1 MKKLSFP
8 LFLLFLL
15 LCASCQNDFVQPAS
29 NADPKPIQVDSKT
42 AQLIQN
48 NNQFGLDL
56 FKEVASQVKGDTN
69 IMISPL
75 SATLALS
82 MTYNGAAGTTKTAFA
97 NTLGFTGLTT
107 SNINQSMENLSN
119 VLTSVDPE
127 VTFNLAN
134 SIWYRNTFS
143 VDSSFL
149 NTDKEYYNAEVSA
162 MDFNDPAS
170 VSTINNW
177 VNQKT
182 NGKIPTIIKSI
193 NPAEL
198 MILINA
204 TYFKGNWTTQ
214 FDPSKTENQSFYL
227 QSGISE
233 QVPTMTQ
240 KITMGYLNSGTF
252 QAVELP
258 YGRGNFSMIL
268 ILPDQDK
275 SLSDI
280 ENEMTEANWQQWT
293 TLLDQKLNFT
303 INLPKFQ
310 FSYSKTLNNVL
321 SDLGLGIAF
330 SPDSADFSNINPNA
344 SLFISKVLQKTY
356 IHVDEQGTEAAAV
369 TAVNLN
375 GTSAIMPTS
384 ISFNRPFFFAIKE
397 KYTNAILFIGVVKD
411 PSQN

>member
-1 MKKLSFP
+1 
-8 LFLLFLL
+8 
-15 LCASCQNDFVQPAS
+15 
-29 NADPKPIQVDSKT
+29 
-42 AQLIQN
+42 
-48 NNQFGLDL
+48 
-56 FKEVASQVKGDTN
+56 
-69 IMISPL
+69 
-75 SATLALS
+75 
-82 MTYNGAAGTTKTAFA
+82 
-97 NTLGFTGLTT
+97 
-107 SNINQSMENLSN
+107 
-119 VLTSVDPE
+119 
-127 VTFNLAN
+127 
-134 SIWYRNTFS
+134 
-143 VDSSFL
+143 
-149 NTDKEYYNAEVSA
+149 
-162 MDFNDPAS
+162 
-170 VSTINNW
+170 
-177 VNQKT
+177 
-182 NGKIPTIIKSI
+182 
-193 NPAEL
+193 
-198 MILINA
+198 
-204 TYFKGNWTTQ
+204 
-214 FDPSKTENQSFYL
+214 
-227 QSGISE
+227 
-233 QVPTMTQ
+233 
-240 KITMGYLNSGTF
+240 
-252 QAVELP
+252 
-258 YGRGNFSMIL
+258 MIL